1 MADRNWQ
8 DRAIEIVGGIGDRL
22 SDLARRTTKPATD
35 YLEPRLKDVA
45 KTSSDVATQI
55 WEDPEIIFGE
65 DTGNPLPVSILA
77 GLVPGGGIAE
87 HELAGKDPGLIEGLD
102 ALPGGGSLAALG
114 KAGFFALAKAE
125 RKEIFKKIMEILQ
138 VAPQKAQQ
146 MFEAFELMPDAAKN
160 SWMAQFADMYKP
172 NSGRTALL
180 REHSKVNP
188 DGNVQTAWGHY
199 RDDVKSGGVIG
210 INGGERDDLNN
221 LLHEGGHG
229 FDHQIQALL
238 DPYNRLYGD
247 IGDAGLTEDWF
258 LKLPNA
264 PKNLSDAYLNEPWAY
279 DADAFKQFI
288 LNTTPQKYI
297 DAGFT
302 MPTNKTLVQ
311 NKMSGDEI
319 KSAVETMNQGLQYK
333 NNHIFTPLEHND
345 RQARAYAGR
354 VLRDDLH
361 PFDYYFNT
369 KRRDPIGTISTE
381 ALAKAM
387 ELMPTGFQT
396 HPLGKSLTEVLEDN
410 PVRFYDLDFNPFVGG
425 DLKSLAGTK

>member
-1 MADRNWQ
+1 M
-8 DRAIEIVGGIGDRL
+8 
-22 SDLARRTTKPATD
+22 
-35 YLEPRLKDVA
+35 
-45 KTSSDVATQI
+45 
-55 WEDPEIIFGE
+55 
-65 DTGNPLPVSILA
+65 
-77 GLVPGGGIAE
+77 
-87 HELAGKDPGLIEGLD
+87 
-102 ALPGGGSLAALG
+102 
-114 KAGFFALAKAE
+114 
-125 RKEIFKKIMEILQ
+125 
-138 VAPQKAQQ
+138 
-146 MFEAFELMPDAAKN
+146 
-160 SWMAQFADMYKP
+160 
-172 NSGRTALL
+172 
-180 REHSKVNP
+180 
-188 DGNVQTAWGHY
+188 
-199 RDDVKSGGVIG
+199 
-210 INGGERDDLNN
+210 
-221 LLHEGGHG
+221 
-229 FDHQIQALL
+229 
-238 DPYNRLYGD
+238 
-247 IGDAGLTEDWF
+247 
-258 LKLPNA
+258 
-264 PKNLSDAYLNEPWAY
+264 
-279 DADAFKQFI
+279 
-288 LNTTPQKYI
+288 NTTPQKYI

-311 NKMSGDEI
+311 NRMSGDEI